1 MPELG
6 SMALYVGLVV
16 AIYSVIALAVGLAA
30 GDGRIVGSGRG
41 GVIATLLSTT
51 TAAFT
56 LIYLLLKGDF
66 SVAYVA
72 EYSSRELTWF
82 YKLSAFWAGQAGSL
96 LLWLWLLT
104 IYATAVVFVGGRA
117 ARRAAE
123 AGADRAGADRSGRS
137 GSDRRE
143 AAAMAVLAPRAAAF
157 LQGIAV
163 FFFILLVAVAKPFA
177 RLAQVPADG
186 QGLNPLLENP
196 GMVIH
201 PVATYLGYVGFAVPF
216 AFALAALT
224 LGSRP
229 GAEIAR
235 AAWTRLTRR
244 WTLTAW
250 LFLSIGILTGMQWAY
265 VELGWGGYWA
275 WDPVENASLIPWLT
289 GTALIHSV
297 MMQERKGL
305 LKFWNLSL
313 VAVTF
318 LLTIF
323 GTYLTRSDALN
334 SVHAFG
340 DNRMGLY
347 FLGFL
352 VLAVLVTAGLIIA
365 RRGDMADDRPIE
377 AYISKETSFLAN
389 NVLLVGTA
397 FVVFWG
403 TIFPIITRNLIGR
416 EVAVGADFYNH
427 LSLPLGLAILVLA
440 GLCPLIAWRR
450 SSLKNL
456 RDNFLVP
463 FVAALAFAGLA
474 VILKVR
480 PIWAV
485 AAFASAVFV
494 GVTVVLE
501 FVKGVRVRV
510 GSHGED
516 PLSALARLTTRN
528 RRRYGGY
535 LVHLAV
541 ALIAVGITGSSA
553 YKVSVT
559 KNLTPGQSLTAG
571 AYTITYQK
579 LDMREAPSHP
589 GVYEVYADVT
599 VARNGRELGGLEPKK
614 LFYPNNQEPGTEVAI
629 MGGLARDIYV
639 ILAGWDDTMAASFQ
653 VMVNPLVAW
662 IWIGGFVLV
671 FGTIFSLWPQARQ
684 AAAADYGTMLNAA
697 RVPGR
702 ASLPSVAGRSIGGDA

>member
-6 SMALYVGLVV
+6 SLALYVGLVV
-16 AIYSVIALAVGLAA
+16 AAYSVVALAVGLAA
-30 GDGRIVGSGRG
+30 GNGRIVGSGRG

-51 TAAFT
+51 LASFS
-56 LIYLLLKGDF
+56 LLYLLVKGDF
-66 SVAYVA
+66 SVGYVA
-72 EYSSRELTWF
+72 EYSSRGLPWF

-104 IYATAVVFVGGRA
+104 AYATAVIIAGTRA
-117 ARRAAE
+117 ANATG
-123 AGADRAGADRSGRS
+123 AGAIGAAGRTRP
-137 GSDRRE
+137 E
-143 AAAMAVLAPRAAAF
+143 TAAQAVLAPRAAAF
-157 LQGIAV
+157 LQAISV
-163 FFFILLVAVAKPFA
+163 FFFILLVTVAKPFA
-177 RLAQVPADG
+177 RLAEVPADG

-235 AAWTRLTRR
+235 AAWVRLTRK

-289 GTALIHSV
+289 GTALIHSA

-313 VAVTF
+313 VTATF

-323 GTYLTRSDALN
+323 GTYLTRSDVLS

-340 DNRMGLY
+340 DRQMGLY

-352 VLAVLVTAGLIIA
+352 SLVVVGTVGLVIA
-365 RRGDMADDRPIE
+365 RRGPIADDRPIE
-377 AYISKETSFLAN
+377 AYISKETSFLTN

-403 TIFPIITRNLIGR
+403 TIFPVVTRNLLGR
-416 EVAVGADFYNH
+416 EVAVGPGFYNR

-463 FVAALAFAGLA
+463 FVAALVFAGLA
-474 VILKVR
+474 LIFKVR
-480 PIWAV
+480 PVWAV
-485 AAFASAVFV
+485 VAFAGAVFV

-501 FVKGVRVRV
+501 FARGAMVRAR
-510 GSHGED
+510 SHGEN
-516 PLSALARLTTRN
+516 PVAALGRLTTRN

-535 LVHLAV
+535 LVHLSV
-541 ALIAVGITGSSA
+541 ALIAVGITGSSV
-553 YKVSVT
+553 YKVEAT
-559 KNLTPGQSLTAG
+559 QTLNPGQSLNVG
-571 AYTITYQK
+571 AYTVTYQK
-579 LDMREAPSHP
+579 LDMREAPNHP
-589 GVYEVYADVT
+589 GVVEVFAETAVS
-599 VARNGRELGGLEPKK
+599 RNGRELAVLAPKK
-614 LFYPNNQEPGTEVAI
+614 QFYPNREEPGTEVAI
-629 MGGLARDIYV
+629 LGGLARDVYV
-639 ILAGWDDTMAASFQ
+639 ILAGRDEGMAATFK

-662 IWIGGFVLV
+662 IWIGGFLLV
-671 FGTIFSLWPQARQ
+671 FGTGFALWPQARQ
-684 AAAADYGTMLNAA
+684 AAATEYGTLRRNLA
-697 RVPGR
+697 
-702 ASLPSVAGRSIGGDA
+702 VAGAGAVPAAVGRSVGGDAQ